1 MQFIIKGLE
10 KALKES
16 IVGKRHS
23 TNPLSMFSED
33 SALVDDD
40 LSENGLI
47 AGATNELKKT
57 NREKLD
63 ALEKKVFLLNI
74 L

>member
-1 MQFIIKGLE
+1 
-10 KALKES
+10 
-16 IVGKRHS
+16 
-23 TNPLSMFSED
+23 MFSED